1 MARCAWAAL
10 PIKWG
15 MGIQIEKNGPKL
27 EESSPLDLL
36 RRGIFVLLRELP
48 PNGFGAWPASEKVRA
63 KALANLRKAA
73 RVARLNPLVL
83 GCRDIDGNTP
93 LHWAARYPWP
103 EFLEEFLR
111 LGADPSAQNGSGAK
125 PGHIAALFSGIEC
138 VRPLLE
144 ASPGASDNGSLA
156 LHGAAHWANAAG
168 ISACLALGEDPNAP
182 DGQGRTALH
191 WLCSGAKKEA
201 AYPSL
206 DLLLAAGADA
216 GARDGQGALPL
227 ELAQAEGSA
236 LAPRLERFLIE
247 GQAAAAPARGARS
260 I

>member
-1 MARCAWAAL
+1 
-10 PIKWG
+10 

-27 EESSPLDLL
+27 EENSPLDLL
-36 RRGIFVLLRELP
+36 RRGIFALLRELP
-48 PNGFGAWPASEKVRA
+48 PTGFGAWPASEKARS
-63 KALANLRKAA
+63 KALANVRKAA
-73 RVARLNPLVL
+73 RIARWNPAVL

-93 LHWAARYPWP
+93 LHWAARYPWA

-144 ASPGASDNGSLA
+144 ASPGASDDGSLA

-168 ISACLALGEDPNAP
+168 IEACLALGEDPNAR

-191 WLCSGAKKEA
+191 WICMGAKKAA

-206 DLLLAAGADA
+206 DLLLAAGADPRA
-216 GARDGQGALPL
+216 LDAQGALPL
-227 ELAQAEGSA
+227 EVAQAAGSA

-247 GQAAAAPARGARS
+247 GHAPAGPARGARS